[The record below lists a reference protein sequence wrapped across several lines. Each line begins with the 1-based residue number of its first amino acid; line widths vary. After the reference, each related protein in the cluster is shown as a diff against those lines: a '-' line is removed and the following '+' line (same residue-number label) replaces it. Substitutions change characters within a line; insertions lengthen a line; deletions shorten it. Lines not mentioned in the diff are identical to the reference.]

1 MASLNLITSFRGPF
15 PNTATSGVWAS
26 TYNFGK
32 DTSIPVQSRCM
43 LPPPII
49 LGSKQQSAY
58 SSEADGMNL
67 FYTDLQ
73 APGTLLGAT
82 MGFRALGHRG

>member
-1 MASLNLITSFRGPF
+1 
-15 PNTATSGVWAS
+15 
-26 TYNFGK
+26 
-32 DTSIPVQSRCM
+32 M
-43 LPPPII
+43 LPAPII